1 MGVHISFM
9 RSTELDEWKPEEA
22 RRMAIGGNGPAR
34 EFFKQHGCT
43 DAKNRY
49 TTIAAQM
56 YKKRLDKICAGEITA
71 AESYSSSLPRQGSD
85 WVQQSP
91 LTPVQETVHTFNGD
105 ASSSDASSPVTSNVV
120 AISSTTI
127 IGKKP
132 LSTMSKMAVK
142 KKGLGGGAVAK
153 VDGCLEE
160 VSGSVIPTSL
170 LHDEAPKPA
179 PKSTAAT
186 VSSAPSLTAPPS
198 SRGRFYGIGSDSIGD
213 TATPA
218 AAAPAYDTTR
228 YAQKA
233 GPDFTGIGSSPYNP
247 QAVAADDGSS
257 SIQETLW
264 QIGDAWSTFKEKAQ
278 RSQENIGNK
287 IKDYL
292 DDL

>member
-1 MGVHISFM
+1 MELPPLPQSAAEAKALVNSLRSKPDNKLCFDCPAKNPSWCSVTYGIFLCMDCCGRHRGMGVHISFM

-56 YKKRLDKICAGEITA
+56 YKKRLAGEITA

-153 VDGCLEE
+153 VDG
-160 VSGSVIPTSL
+160 
-170 LHDEAPKPA
+170 
-179 PKSTAAT
+179 
-186 VSSAPSLTAPPS
+186 
-198 SRGRFYGIGSDSIGD
+198 
-213 TATPA
+213 
-218 AAAPAYDTTR
+218 
-228 YAQKA
+228 
-233 GPDFTGIGSSPYNP
+233 
-247 QAVAADDGSS
+247 
-257 SIQETLW
+257 
-264 QIGDAWSTFKEKAQ
+264 
-278 RSQENIGNK
+278 
-287 IKDYL
+287 
-292 DDL
+292 

>member
-56 YKKRLDKICAGEITA
+56 YKKRLDKICAGEIVGGS
-71 AESYSSSLPRQGSD
+71 ESYSSSLPRQGSD

-91 LTPVQETVHTFNGD
+91 VTPMQETVHTFTGD
-105 ASSSDASSPVTSNVV
+105 VSPVDASSPVTTNVV
-120 AISSTTI
+120 AISSTTV

-132 LSTMSKMAVK
+132 LSAASKSAVK

-153 VDGCLEE
+153 VDGGLEE
-160 VSGSVIPTSL
+160 ASGAVVPASL
-170 LHDEAPKPA
+170 LHDDVPKPA
-179 PKSTAAT
+179 PKAAPTAST
-186 VSSAPSLTAPPS
+186 SSVTAPPS
-198 SRGRFYGIGSDSIGD
+198 SRGRFYGISSEV
-213 TATPA
+213 TPA
-218 AAAPAYDTTR
+218 SATASAAPVYDTSR

-233 GPDFTGIGSSPYNP
+233 GPDFTGIGSSPFNP
-247 QAVAADDGSS
+247 QSAASEEGSS

-264 QIGDAWSTFKEKAQ
+264 QIGDAWSSLKEKAQ
-278 RSQENIGNK
+278 KSQESLGNK